1 MLSGAVVANDLALGL
16 GVVISDPSFSF
27 DFPERALLLRELVR
41 AKRTK
46 EVAALC
52 ADSLRP
58 PIVRPAFL
66 VVRAQCL
73 KVAPKR

>member
-1 MLSGAVVANDLALGL
+1 MLGRLDTPEIPAKLAADDL
-16 GVVISDPSFSF
+16 
-27 DFPERALLLRELVR
+27 FPERALLLRELVR
-41 AKRTK
+41 GKRAK

-52 ADSLRP
+52 ADTLHP